1 MRYLLEV
8 LLEVPAF
15 RVIGFDADVKEKKW
29 VCESRILSLEA
40 PIPRSVISSIMF
52 NFVV

>member
-15 RVIGFDADVKEKKW
+15 RVIGFDADVKKKW